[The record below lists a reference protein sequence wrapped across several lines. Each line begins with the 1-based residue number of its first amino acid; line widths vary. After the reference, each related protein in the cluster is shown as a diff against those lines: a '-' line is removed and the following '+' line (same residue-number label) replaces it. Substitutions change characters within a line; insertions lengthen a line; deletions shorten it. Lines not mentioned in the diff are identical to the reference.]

1 MRDCGADCENRIVV
15 GRHRRAVLG
24 GPGAMKERLPSLQL
38 AANDLRQACW
48 QHAVVSLLAGMKE
61 TPNGS
66 YRRILNIRIYGNIR
80 PRIPIC
86 PTTTKYIFERARR
99 GFP

>member
-48 QHAVVSLLAGMKE
+48 QHAVVCLLAGMKE
-61 TPNGS
+61 TPNHRVRLLAEIRAGS
-66 YRRILNIRIYGNIR
+66 LTRAGRIIALKTATVKLVGLS
-80 PRIPIC
+80 
-86 PTTTKYIFERARR
+86 KA
-99 GFP
+99 

>member
-38 AANDLRQACW
+38 AANE
-48 QHAVVSLLAGMKE
+48 HV
-61 TPNGS
+61 
-66 YRRILNIRIYGNIR
+66 GNTR
-80 PRIPIC
+80 L
-86 PTTTKYIFERARR
+86 FA
-99 GFP
+99 F